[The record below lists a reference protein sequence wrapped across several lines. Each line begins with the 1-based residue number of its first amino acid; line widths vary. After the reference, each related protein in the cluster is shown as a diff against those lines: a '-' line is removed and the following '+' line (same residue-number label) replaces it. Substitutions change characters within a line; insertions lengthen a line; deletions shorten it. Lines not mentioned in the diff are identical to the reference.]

1 MKSFIL
7 KHGNL
12 LLKLLVV
19 LLLSYG
25 LYIQIFARDQ
35 LGTLWNAFLLELS
48 SPNLH
53 FLYLVLVL
61 MPLNWTL
68 EALKWKLLLNHQTQI
83 SLWTLFKGVL
93 GGITVAMFTPNRM
106 GEHGGRILFVE
117 SKDNWPAFVSGI
129 VGSFSQM
136 LVLISFGI
144 LGLVYFATHFLQW
157 EWYLLYGFLGMSVS
171 FILMLYYFYFRVDH
185 FFLIAKQLPGVQYL
199 KPYAKYLHLLKS
211 FPTSTL
217 LMAIGLS
224 TLRYLT
230 YTFQYY
236 LMLRFFGLS
245 VPFFPALAGI
255 ASIFLFQ
262 TSVPLPPVIGL
273 VARGELAIFIW
284 NNFAA
289 NEISILGASF
299 ALFVINL
306 SIPALLG
313 LLYIIKIN
321 LLKSLGY
328 EHQIP

>member
-1 MKSFIL
+1 MKSFFI

-12 LLKLLVV
+12 VLKLVVV

-35 LGTLWNAFLLELS
+35 LGALWAAFLLELS
-48 SPNLH
+48 SPNLY
-53 FLYLVLVL
+53 FLYLVVFL
-61 MPLNWTL
+61 MPLNWAL
-68 EALKWKLLLNHQTQI
+68 EALKWQTLLNQQTQV
-83 SLWTLFKGVL
+83 SLWPLFKGVL
-93 GGITVAMFTPNRM
+93 GGVTVAMFTPNRM

-117 SKDNWPAFVSGI
+117 PKDNWAAFVSGI

-144 LGLVYFATHFLQW
+144 LGLVYFATHFLAW

-185 FFLIAKQLPGVQYL
+185 FFLIAKHVPGVHYL

-211 FPTSTL
+211 FSQSTL
-217 LMAIGLS
+217 LIAIGLS
-224 TLRYLT
+224 TIRYFT

-236 LMLRFFGLS
+236 LMLRFFGLAF
-245 VPFFPALAGI
+245 PLLPALAGI

-284 NNFAA
+284 NNFET

-321 LLKSLGY
+321 ILKSLGY